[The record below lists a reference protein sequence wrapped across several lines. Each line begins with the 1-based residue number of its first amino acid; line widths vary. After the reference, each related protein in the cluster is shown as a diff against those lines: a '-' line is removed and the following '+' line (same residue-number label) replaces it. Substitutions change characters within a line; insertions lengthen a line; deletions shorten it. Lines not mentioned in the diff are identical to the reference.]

1 MAKILRIDHIAVA
14 VKDVDAGI
22 AKYQTI
28 LGAELVEKAELSI
41 MGNRMSAAY
50 LKVGDG
56 LIVLDGAVEPDGFI
70 AKFIERRGE
79 GLHHLGIVV
88 DDLDGYVEELEAAG
102 VRIAHRESLG
112 PLRREILLSPKDL
125 CRSGSDPSAPLSAKR
140 RRHRGR
146 RDRGEMGRAR
156 HAPSQETRILR
167 PHRAHKP

>member
-28 LGAELVEKAELSI
+28 LGAELVEKVELSI

-56 LIVLDGAVEPDGFI
+56 LIVLDGVVEPDGFI

-112 PLRREILLSPKDL
+112 PLRREFLLSPKDL
-125 CRSGSDPSAPLSAKR
+125 CGVVVQVIEWKEGDAPTPEERIARLRRFLRS
-140 RRHRGR
+140 
-146 RDRGEMGRAR
+146 RAE
-156 HAPSQETRILR
+156 P
-167 PHRAHKP
+167 

>member
-14 VKDVDAGI
+14 VKGVDAGI

-125 CRSGSDPSAPLSAKR
+125 CGVVVQVIEWKEGDAPTPEERIARLRRFLRS
-140 RRHRGR
+140 
-146 RDRGEMGRAR
+146 RAE
-156 HAPSQETRILR
+156 P
-167 PHRAHKP
+167 

>member
-125 CRSGSDPSAPLSAKR
+125 CGVVVQVIEWKEGDAPAPEERIARLRRFLRSRADP
-140 RRHRGR
+140 
-146 RDRGEMGRAR
+146 
-156 HAPSQETRILR
+156 
-167 PHRAHKP
+167 

>member
-22 AKYQTI
+22 ASYETI

-41 MGNRMSAAY
+41 MGNQMSAAY

-56 LIVLDGAVEPDGFI
+56 LIVLDGAVEPEGFI
-70 AKFIERRGE
+70 AKFIERHGE

-88 DDLDGYVEELEAAG
+88 DDLDGYVGQLEAAG

-125 CRSGSDPSAPLSAKR
+125 CGVVVQVIEWKEGDAPTHQERIARLRRFLRS
-140 RRHRGR
+140 
-146 RDRGEMGRAR
+146 RAE
-156 HAPSQETRILR
+156 P
-167 PHRAHKP
+167 

>member
-14 VKDVDAGI
+14 VKDVDAGL
-22 AKYQTI
+22 ARYQTI

-50 LKVGDG
+50 LKVGDS
-56 LIVLDGAVEPDGFI
+56 LSVLDGALEPDGFI

-88 DDLDGYVEELEAAG
+88 DDLDGYVGRLEAAG
-102 VRIAHRESLG
+102 IRIAHRESLG

-125 CRSGSDPSAPLSAKR
+125 CGVVAQVIEWKEGDAPAPEERIARLRRFLRS
-140 RRHRGR
+140 
-146 RDRGEMGRAR
+146 RAE
-156 HAPSQETRILR
+156 P
-167 PHRAHKP
+167 

>member
-22 AKYQTI
+22 ARYQTI

-79 GLHHLGIVV
+79 GLHHVGIVV
-88 DDLDGYVEELEAAG
+88 DDLDGYVGELEAAG

-112 PLRREILLSPKDL
+112 PLRREILLSPRDL
-125 CRSGSDPSAPLSAKR
+125 CGVVVQVIEWKEGDAPTPEERIARLRRFLRS
-140 RRHRGR
+140 
-146 RDRGEMGRAR
+146 RAE
-156 HAPSQETRILR
+156 P
-167 PHRAHKP
+167 

>member
-125 CRSGSDPSAPLSAKR
+125 CGVVVQVIEWKEGDAPTPEEPIARLRRFLRS
-140 RRHRGR
+140 
-146 RDRGEMGRAR
+146 RAE
-156 HAPSQETRILR
+156 P
-167 PHRAHKP
+167 